1 MNYPNI
7 KQAKLSHRQIAKA
20 FGYKNVNSFRSSSA
34 HKRHMQGVENIL
46 ELAIVEKFSMDAKAI
61 AKQYKVSDES
71 FTLPHKAV
79 TVDDLIRRGKGC
91 KKLIDKAKTKPNE
104 TI

>member
-7 KQAKLSHRQIAKA
+7 KQARLSHKQIAKA

-46 ELAIVEKFSMDAKAI
+46 GIIRLDKNGLLKLLS
-61 AKQYKVSDES
+61 Q
-71 FTLPHKAV
+71 LPEYNV
-79 TVDDLIRRGKGC
+79 I
-91 KKLIDKAKTKPNE
+91 KK
-104 TI
+104 